1 MVGVETV
8 RLWRTRVGRVT
19 KKMRLRRIFIG
30 GHGKDAP
37 SAHSFWRVTE
47 NMRLRRIFIGGH
59 GKDAPSAHSFWRVT
73 ENVRLWRMSEMN
85 CRFLEASPRG
95 IVAGV
100 VT

>member
-19 KKMRLRRIFIG
+19 KK
-30 GHGKDAP
+30 
-37 SAHSFWRVTE
+37 
-47 NMRLRRIFIGGH
+47 MRLRRIFIGGH